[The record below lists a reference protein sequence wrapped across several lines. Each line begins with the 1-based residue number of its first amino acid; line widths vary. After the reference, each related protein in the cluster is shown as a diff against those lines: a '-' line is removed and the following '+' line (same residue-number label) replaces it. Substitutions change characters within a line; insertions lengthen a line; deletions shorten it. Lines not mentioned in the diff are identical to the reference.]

1 MKTIEQLSDYIDEEV
16 DDAMK
21 YAKCAIQHDDDPELS
36 RTYKALANEEL
47 GHAMR
52 LHEQVVRIIK
62 KYRDEHGEPPEKMM
76 DRYEYMHERHMKK
89 YADAKVLLA

>member
-1 MKTIEQLSDYIDEEV
+1 MKTIEQLSDYIEEEV
-16 DDAMK
+16 DDAFK
-21 YAKCAIQHDDDPELS
+21 YAKCAIQHEDDPELA
-36 RTYKALANEEL
+36 RTYRTLANEEL
-47 GHAMR
+47 VHAMK
-52 LHEQVVRIIK
+52 LHEQVARLIK

>member
-1 MKTIEQLSDYIDEEV
+1 MKTIEQLSDYIEEEV

-21 YAKCAIQHDDDPELS
+21 YAKCAIQNSDDVELA
-36 RTYKALANEEL
+36 RTYRTLANEEL

-62 KYRDEHGEPPEKMM
+62 KYRDEHGEPPVRMM
-76 DRYEYMHERHMKK
+76 DRYEYIHERQMKK
-89 YADAKVLLA
+89 YADVKVLLS